1 MLPHS
6 LREKWEGSNAKL
18 KNWPLKRNFVP
29 RTTDKMQKR
38 NEEKLAPSKQQKYVQ
53 TAYKYFEYK

>member
-18 KNWPLKRNFVP
+18 KNRLLKRNFVP

-38 NEEKLAPSKQQKYVQ
+38 NVEKLAPSKQQKYVQ
-53 TAYKYFEYK
+53 TVFRIQMIS